1 MFTGREDLLQALV
14 EAYVMEKGTWEFY
27 TQASEK
33 TNIPE
38 AKNAFQKL
46 CDWEERH
53 MDYICFLYEAVM
65 DNREM
70 KSFENFKNTTTADV
84 TEAGIPVAGLESKV
98 ERYTIK
104 DQMGAL
110 TLAMEIE
117 GKAYSFYRGLHKDA
131 ADSNARIVFNEMM
144 EQEVRHVEYLKKF
157 RVELIESY

>member
-1 MFTGREDLLQALV
+1 MFTGKEDLLQALV
-14 EAYVMEKGTWEFY
+14 EAYILEKGTREFY
-27 TQASEK
+27 AQASEK

-38 AKNAFQKL
+38 AKKAFQKL
-46 CDWEERH
+46 CGWEERH
-53 MDYICFLYEAVM
+53 MDYIRFLYEAVL

-70 KSFENFKNTTTADV
+70 KSFEDFKNTAAADM
-84 TEAGIPVAGLESKV
+84 TESGIPVAALESKV
-98 ERYTIK
+98 ERYPIK

-117 GKAYSFYRGLHKDA
+117 GKAYNLYRRLHQDA
-131 ADSNARIVFNEMM
+131 ADSNARIVFKEMM